1 MVKLQ
6 QVAGSALKVKTKMN
20 CWEFKRCG
28 RQPEGFHVHDLGVC
42 PASLEQRLDD
52 VHEGVN
58 AGRACWVVAG
68 TLCKGQ
74 LQGTFAQKFKN
85 CKECD
90 FYLKVREEEQMNF
103 RLTAVLLAALK

>member
-1 MVKLQ
+1 MIKLQ
-6 QVAGSALKVKTKMN
+6 EVAGSAMEVKTKRN

-28 RQPEGFHVHDLGVC
+28 RQPQGFHVHDLGVC
-42 PASLEQRLDD
+42 PATLEQKLDG

-58 AGRACWVVAG
+58 AGRSCWVVAG

-74 LQGTFAQKFKN
+74 QEGIFAQKFKN

-90 FYLKVREEEQMNF
+90 FYLKVRDEEQTDF
-103 RLTAVLLAALK
+103 RLTAVLLNALK